1 MTYLE
6 ATLIVL
12 ALGAALPAVAHA
24 VLEARRSLPR
34 PRHWMTM

>member
-12 ALGAALPAVAHA
+12 ALGAAVPAIRHTL
-24 VLEARRSLPR
+24 LEARRNARR
-34 PRHWMTM
+34 PRHWAMV